1 MARPTRWSCATDPAA
16 VLRPAVDPS
25 PKKLDSFGTPE
36 GPANGSIF
44 MQFRLLHPFAVF
56 FLLSL
61 LLTLSP
67 AQAQLFETKA
77 AQAFMIDA
85 DTGTVLFSKDAD
97 KPIPPASMAK
107 LMTMEV
113 VFNALKSG
121 RLKLDDTFVVSEN
134 AWRKG
139 GAPSG
144 TSTMF
149 AKLKSAIR
157 LEDLIQGVTVQAA
170 NDGCI
175 VIAEGMAGSEDNFA
189 GEMTERARQI
199 GLKTSTFVNSTG
211 LPADGQ
217 QTNVRELAQL
227 ALHLWREYPD
237 FYRYYGLKDF
247 TWNKI
252 SQRNRNPLL
261 AMDIGADG
269 LAVGASET
277 SGFGIVASVSHNGT
291 RVIAAMSG
299 LANDKERAEEA
310 RKLLDWGVRSFEK
323 TEIFAK
329 DEVVGEA
336 QVFGGMKS
344 GVTLKAKGPIDIF
357 LPITNRDKL
366 TARIIYTGPVA
377 APVEEGQPVGAL
389 RVWIGDTLSQE
400 TPLFAAESISV
411 GSLPQR
417 ALDAVKEL
425 AIGWLR

>member
-1 MARPTRWSCATDPAA
+1 MKFFRPFTGLIA
-16 VLRPAVDPS
+16 L
-25 PKKLDSFGTPE
+25 G
-36 GPANGSIF
+36 
-44 MQFRLLHPFAVF
+44 LL
-56 FLLSL
+56 LLSL
-61 LLTLSP
+61 AP
-67 AQAQLFETKA
+67 ASAQLFETKA

-85 DTGTVLFSKDAD
+85 ETGTVLFSKDAD
-97 KPIPPASMAK
+97 RLIPPASLAK

-113 VFNALKSG
+113 VFNAIKSG
-121 RLKLDDTFVVSEN
+121 RMTLDDTFVVSEN

-149 AKLKSAIR
+149 AKLKSTIR

-175 VIAEGMAGSEDNFA
+175 VIAEGIAGSEANFA
-189 GEMTERARQI
+189 AQMTERARQI
-199 GLKTSTFVNSTG
+199 GLQKSTFVNSTG

-217 QTNVRELAQL
+217 QTSVRELALL
-227 ALHLWREYPD
+227 ALHIWRNYPD
-237 FYRYYGLKDF
+237 LYRYYGQKDF

-269 LAVGASET
+269 LAVGASEQ
-277 SGFGIVASVSHNGT
+277 SGFGIVGSASHNGT

-299 LANDKERAEEA
+299 LANDRERAEEA

-323 TEIFAK
+323 TEVFAK

-336 QVFGGMKS
+336 QVFGGAKS
-344 GVTLKAKGPIDIF
+344 GVALKAKGPVQIF

-366 TARIIYTGPVA
+366 TAKIVYDGPVA
-377 APVEEGQPVGAL
+377 APVEEGQPVGTL

-400 TPLFAAESISV
+400 TPLFAAESIGV

-417 ALDAVKEL
+417 ALDAAKEL
-425 AIGWLR
+425 AVGWLR

>member
-1 MARPTRWSCATDPAA
+1 MKFRFAA
-16 VLRPAVDPS
+16 
-25 PKKLDSFGTPE
+25 
-36 GPANGSIF
+36 
-44 MQFRLLHPFAVF
+44 PFAGLLGF
-56 FLLSL
+56 GLLLLSL
-61 LLTLSP
+61 AP
-67 AQAQLFETKA
+67 AAAQLFETKA

-85 DTGTVLFSKDAD
+85 ETGTVLFSKDAD
-97 KPIPPASMAK
+97 RPIQPASLAK

-113 VFNALKSG
+113 VFNAIKSG
-121 RLKLDDTFVVSEN
+121 RVTLDDTFVVSEN
-134 AWRKG
+134 AWRTG

-149 AKLKSAIR
+149 AKLKSTIR

-175 VIAEGMAGSEDNFA
+175 IIAEGFAGSEANFA
-189 GEMTERARQI
+189 AEMTERARQI
-199 GLKTSTFVNSTG
+199 GLEKSTFVNATG

-217 QTNVRELAQL
+217 QTTVRELALL
-227 ALHLWREYPD
+227 ALHIWREYPD
-237 FYRYYGLKDF
+237 LYRYYGQKDF

-252 SQRNRNPLL
+252 TQRNRNPLL

-269 LAVGASET
+269 LAIGRSEA
-277 SGFGIVASVSHNGT
+277 SGFGIVGSVSHGGT

-299 LANDKERAEEA
+299 LASDRERAEEA
-310 RKLLDWGVRSFEK
+310 RKLLDWGLRSFQK

-336 QVFGGMKS
+336 QVFGGAKS
-344 GVTLKAKGPIDIF
+344 SVTLKAKGPVEVF
-357 LPITNRDKL
+357 LPIANRDKL
-366 TARIIYTGPVA
+366 TAKIVYDGPVA

-400 TPLFAAESISV
+400 TPLFAAESVGV

-417 ALDAVKEL
+417 ALDAAKEL
-425 AIGWLR
+425 AVGWLR